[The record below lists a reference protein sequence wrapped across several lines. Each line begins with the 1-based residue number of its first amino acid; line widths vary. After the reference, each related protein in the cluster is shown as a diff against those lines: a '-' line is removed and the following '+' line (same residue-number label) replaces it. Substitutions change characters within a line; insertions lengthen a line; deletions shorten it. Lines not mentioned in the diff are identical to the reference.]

1 MKKNNNLVSLFVIVI
16 IALSSCSEKKSSL
29 DKLCSELKF
38 ENPKHG
44 FISSKPALI
53 WEESLISGNGII
65 GVLIPGDVNEDRIIL
80 SHEEIFLPKNGR

>member
-1 MKKNNNLVSLFVIVI
+1 VQHCETGNCQNIK
-16 IALSSCSEKKSSL
+16 SEL
-29 DKLCSELKF
+29 DKLCSKLKF
-38 ENPKHG
+38 DNPKHG
-44 FISSKPALI
+44 FVSSKPASI